1 MAETVPTILLPV
13 LLTRLV
19 ELLLRYDEAGF
30 RRLFVAHPGTPAEDA
45 TLRPVR
51 DLAALLYLR
60 DELFEHI
67 LPRIVRRLSFSI
79 PNQIHI
85 EEPPTTGDIN
95 WERTLAATWE
105 ERPGE
110 TPLHLH
116 TRARRNFATPA
127 NMLTVATLLEV
138 QATAHRLLQ
147 SELLAT
153 GNAALRHP
161 LAALAERCE
170 RALQFP
176 QFAALRPLLRSCK
189 MGRWRNWRRR

>member
-13 LLTRLV
+13 LLARLV

-116 TRARRNFATPA
+116 TRRAG
-127 NMLTVATLLEV
+127 ATLP
-138 QATAHRLLQ
+138 RLPTCSPWQ
-147 SELLAT
+147 
-153 GNAALRHP
+153 
-161 LAALAERCE
+161 RCW
-170 RALQFP
+170 R
-176 QFAALRPLLRSCK
+176 CK
-189 MGRWRNWRRR
+189 PPPIACCKANC